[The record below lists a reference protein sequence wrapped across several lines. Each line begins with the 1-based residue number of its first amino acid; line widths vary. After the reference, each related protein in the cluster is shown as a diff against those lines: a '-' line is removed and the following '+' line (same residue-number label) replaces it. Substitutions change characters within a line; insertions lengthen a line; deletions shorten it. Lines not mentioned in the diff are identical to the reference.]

1 MAFTNFNSYSPFHIF
16 ITVSIRRNRPE
27 QREDSNCM
35 PQEWHLIRVKTVC
48 HSTITFLDTA
58 LESIMDLFRFRT
70 HMVRS
75 RARETEESKSV
86 QHIFAP
92 KTEIA
97 EPIFGNFRNGRL
109 FPFGIIF
116 QFQNTGC

>member
-1 MAFTNFNSYSPFHIF
+1 MTFSDAGFLGI
-16 ITVSIRRNRPE
+16 
-27 QREDSNCM
+27 
-35 PQEWHLIRVKTVC
+35 LRVKSVEIKTTLLLRA
-48 HSTITFLDTA
+48 TIP
-58 LESIMDLFRFRT
+58 
-70 HMVRS
+70 S

>member
-1 MAFTNFNSYSPFHIF
+1 MLWVCIRIPHNVFFHGEQSTSVHKNILADEW
-16 ITVSIRRNRPE
+16 VAQLLEGPLWDQEVVYSIRGGVIP
-27 QREDSNCM
+27 DI
-35 PQEWHLIRVKTVC
+35 LK
-48 HSTITFLDTA
+48 
-58 LESIMDLFRFRT
+58 
-70 HMVRS
+70 MVLA

>member
-1 MAFTNFNSYSPFHIF
+1 MRI
-16 ITVSIRRNRPE
+16 
-27 QREDSNCM
+27 
-35 PQEWHLIRVKTVC
+35 
-48 HSTITFLDTA
+48 
-58 LESIMDLFRFRT
+58 
-70 HMVRS
+70 

>member
-1 MAFTNFNSYSPFHIF
+1 MCRLYTVITLSIGTPYLLTIHVLNFEK
-16 ITVSIRRNRPE
+16 V
-27 QREDSNCM
+27 Q
-35 PQEWHLIRVKTVC
+35 
-48 HSTITFLDTA
+48 STCNL
-58 LESIMDLFRFRT
+58 L
-70 HMVRS
+70 

>member
-1 MAFTNFNSYSPFHIF
+1 MLF
-16 ITVSIRRNRPE
+16 
-27 QREDSNCM
+27 
-35 PQEWHLIRVKTVC
+35 
-48 HSTITFLDTA
+48 HSTSYL
-58 LESIMDLFRFRT
+58 LRGLSLL
-70 HMVRS
+70 S

>member
-1 MAFTNFNSYSPFHIF
+1 MANSADPIGAVWAGSTLFAQACL
-16 ITVSIRRNRPE
+16 SI
-27 QREDSNCM
+27 
-35 PQEWHLIRVKTVC
+35 
-48 HSTITFLDTA
+48 
-58 LESIMDLFRFRT
+58 
-70 HMVRS
+70 

>member
-1 MAFTNFNSYSPFHIF
+1 MA
-16 ITVSIRRNRPE
+16 
-27 QREDSNCM
+27 
-35 PQEWHLIRVKTVC
+35 L
-48 HSTITFLDTA
+48 L
-58 LESIMDLFRFRT
+58 LLMD
-70 HMVRS
+70 MI

>member
-1 MAFTNFNSYSPFHIF
+1 MQ
-16 ITVSIRRNRPE
+16 TV
-27 QREDSNCM
+27 Q
-35 PQEWHLIRVKTVC
+35 T
-48 HSTITFLDTA
+48 
-58 LESIMDLFRFRT
+58 
-70 HMVRS
+70 
-75 RARETEESKSV
+75 RARENEESKSV

>member
-1 MAFTNFNSYSPFHIF
+1 MSIYMYDLYFSNFG
-16 ITVSIRRNRPE
+16 RPPVPDDLCK
-27 QREDSNCM
+27 DSA
-35 PQEWHLIRVKTVC
+35 P
-48 HSTITFLDTA
+48 
-58 LESIMDLFRFRT
+58 
-70 HMVRS
+70 S

>member
-1 MAFTNFNSYSPFHIF
+1 MS
-16 ITVSIRRNRPE
+16 
-27 QREDSNCM
+27 
-35 PQEWHLIRVKTVC
+35 
-48 HSTITFLDTA
+48 
-58 LESIMDLFRFRT
+58 ESIKMYKICF
-70 HMVRS
+70 HG